1 MLKLENISKSYPQR
15 GFVLENLSLEVND
28 GDSVSITGPS
38 GSGKSTLM
46 NIIGSLETPDTGDVI
61 CNGKSILNLNPDES
75 ALYRNRNVGF
85 VFQDHLLLPHLT
97 VKENI
102 ILPLFA
108 ADMTKEEY
116 NEKQDFA
123 KFLMERTGI
132 SELSI
137 KYPGKISGGEAQRIA
152 LVRALVNKPSL
163 LLADEPTGSLDSGNA
178 SIMALLL
185 KELNRELGI
194 TLIITTHSEY
204 LASGMKRHLKL
215 ENGKLVN

>member
-1 MLKLENISKSYPQR
+1 MLKLDNISKSFPQR
-15 GFVLENLSLEVND
+15 GIVLENLYLEVEE

-46 NIIGSLETPDTGDVI
+46 NIIGSLDVPDSGNVI
-61 CNGKSILNLNPDES
+61 FKGKSILSLLPDES
-75 ALYRNRNVGF
+75 ALYRNTNIGF
-85 VFQDHLLLPHLT
+85 VFQDHLLMPHLT

-108 ADMTKEEY
+108 SEISKEEL
-116 NEKQDFA
+116 NEKQNFA
-123 KFLMERTGI
+123 LFLMERTGI
-132 SELSI
+132 SDLGA
-137 KYPGKISGGEAQRIA
+137 KYPGKISGGEAQRVA
-152 LVRALVNKPSL
+152 LVRALINKPAL

-178 SIMALLL
+178 EKMSLLL
-185 KELNRELGI
+185 KELNKELGI
-194 TLIITTHSEY
+194 TLIVTTHSVN